1 MFEISSRNLQTYERL
16 KNLLLDTVDYFFKK
30 LVN

>member
-1 MFEISSRNLQTYERL
+1 MFGISSRNLEIYERL
-16 KNLLLDTVDYFFKK
+16 KNLLLDIVDYSFKK

>member
-1 MFEISSRNLQTYERL
+1 MFEISSRNVETYERL
-16 KNLLLDTVDYFFKK
+16 KNLLLDIVDYFFKK

>member
-1 MFEISSRNLQTYERL
+1 MFEISSRNLEIYERL
-16 KNLLLDTVDYFFKK
+16 KNLLLDIVDYSFKK

>member
-1 MFEISSRNLQTYERL
+1 MFEISSRNLKTYERL
-16 KNLLLDTVDYFFKK
+16 KNLLLNIADYLFKK